1 MRAITAYSKS
11 SSFLI
16 SFIFMT
22 LLFGGVAFNTYVLT
36 VTNDDLLI
44 RETEAAILADIGG
57 FKSLYSSAGFTA
69 VIQAVNERSK
79 NVNNDFYYYL
89 RDKNSAYVAGSVY
102 EWPGT
107 DVNLIKNG
115 LLDLTVELREG
126 SPSTD
131 NMSEQ
136 SAIAMIV
143 EFDSKETL
151 LVARSV
157 QQYEFAV
164 WLAQTSSWVMIIIV
178 CIIAILSIAV
188 AYYVVSRINLI
199 AGTAEKIITEG
210 NLSDRLY
217 VESEWDDLSKLTL
230 TLNQLLDKVEQS
242 INGIRSVSDNIAHD
256 LRTPLTRLKS
266 RLEELP
272 ENDDKQRLTDEC
284 DNILAIF
291 NSLLRITYIETNAK
305 RAGFENNDV
314 ALVLE
319 DAIELYMP
327 MMEEKSIKLQQKTIR
342 EIYTY
347 CDKSLM
353 FQVFTNVI
361 DNALKFTPAE
371 GKIEIQLDKEED
383 EIIIRICD
391 SGTGVNEESLENL
404 TRRFYRTEK
413 SRTTSGNGLG
423 LSLVAAVVNLHRGKL
438 EFKNQRSHSGLCC
451 LIRLPIQDVP
461 EPLSIEA

>member
-1 MRAITAYSKS
+1 
-11 SSFLI
+11 
-16 SFIFMT
+16 MT

-353 FQVFTNVI
+353 FQVFTNII

>member
-11 SSFLI
+11 SSFLV
-16 SFIFMT
+16 SFVFMT

-36 VTNDDLLI
+36 VTNDDLLV
-44 RETEAAILADIGG
+44 RETEAAIVADIGG
-57 FKSLYSSAGFTA
+57 FKSLYANAGIES
-69 VIQAVNERSK
+69 VIRAVNERSK

-89 RDKNSAYVAGSVY
+89 RDRDENYIAGSLQN
-102 EWPGT
+102 WPDT
-107 DVNLIKNG
+107 NVNLIKNG
-115 LLDLTVELREG
+115 LLDLTVELRNG
-126 SPSTD
+126 ASTTED
-131 NMSEQ
+131 DYQQ

-143 EFDSKETL
+143 EFDGKDTL

-178 CIIAILSIAV
+178 CIIAILSLAV

-199 AGTAEKIITEG
+199 SDTAEKIITEG

-266 RLEELP
+266 QIENLP
-272 ENDDKQRLTDEC
+272 DNDEKERLTLEC

-291 NSLLRITYIETNAK
+291 NSLLRITFIETNAK
-305 RAGFENNDV
+305 RAGFEYND
-314 ALVLE
+314 LSLILE
-319 DAIELYMP
+319 DAIELYHP
-327 MMEEKSIKLQQKTIR
+327 MMEEKAISLRQQTTL
-342 EIYTY
+342 ECFTY
-347 CDKSLM
+347 CDKSLI

-361 DNALKFTPAE
+361 DNAVKFTPAD
-371 GKIEIQLDKEED
+371 GEIDITLEKRGDNF
-383 EIIIRICD
+383 IVNICD
-391 SGTGVNEESLENL
+391 TGAGVSDASLEKL
-404 TRRFYRTEK
+404 TQRFYRAEK

-423 LSLVAAVVNLHRGKL
+423 LSLVSAVVSLHRGEL
-438 EFKNQRSHSGLCC
+438 EFINRKGVSGLCC
-451 LIRLPIQDVP
+451 NITLPVQRAPDK
-461 EPLSIEA
+461 AD